1 MMRLANTMS
10 CLAAFAAASAL
21 QVSNSQNG
29 REEGGGNGAA
39 LIDLLHFLCGEN
51 RMDMMKQHVTLS
63 PKRVSTGERMTICE
77 GQ

>member
-29 REEGGGNGAA
+29 RKGGRGQCAA

-51 RMDMMKQHVTLS
+51 RMDMIRKGKKLS
-63 PKRVSTGERMTICE
+63 MF
-77 GQ
+77 